1 MDPFT
6 LLLILCCYVLLPFT
20 LFDDIY
26 FYFVKVGSYG
36 CTLSETTE
44 LGVFQKNIAPSEPT
58 EIIVL

>member
-1 MDPFT
+1 M
-6 LLLILCCYVLLPFT
+6 LCCYVLLPFT

-44 LGVFQKNIAPSEPT
+44 FGVFQKNIAPSEPT
-58 EIIVL
+58 EIIVF